1 MDPLIA
7 FQGEP
12 FSASALI
19 INNKKSDPK
28 TLFTLL
34 HIHYFLPPQNSYK
47 IVTKHNKGCSV
58 VSVVQFSSLQ

>member
-47 IVTKHNKGCSV
+47 A
-58 VSVVQFSSLQ
+58 Q